1 MAYELSI
8 LPRGD
13 TVGAAPTAALKTPPR
28 SPFALPWVDL
38 APAIGLFAAIGASL
52 GLFSCTSW
60 LSDRSSFFL
69 KNVLDTSL
77 RQLLWHSVL
86 VGGAVAGV
94 LPVLCLLFSRGR
106 LTQSIIRTA
115 NLACPLILIGL
126 VPSLFAYQLWSS
138 QPLTYL
144 VQLGAVVLLAE
155 HLIARMLGETTGLF
169 RAFSRIERLP
179 RLRRWLPLI
188 IVALASIAYAI
199 TFSYYTLLHHR
210 RFGTAAYDLGINVNW
225 CYNAMH
231 GNFFR
236 SAVQFGPDGG
246 HMLSGHAIFA
256 MFIWLPL
263 YALSPGAEVLLIYQ
277 SAMCGLAAIPL
288 YLTAKELLPRPAAVV
303 VALAYLMFAPLHGP
317 NFYDYHELPVALPF
331 HFLLHY
337 SIVTRRY
344 KLVPLFLV
352 ILYGHR
358 EDVSVGLTVLGLFML
373 LSGFRPKAGFV
384 IAVVSPLVFVGIKFA
399 LMPSVGS
406 WWFAELYK
414 ELVPSGSQGY
424 GPIVQTT
431 LINPVYFLH
440 TILKEQKLIYFLH
453 LFAPLAFLPLRSP
466 LLAMLSMPG
475 FFFTLMTTN
484 YAPTLS
490 IAFQYTT
497 HWIPYLFLSSIFSLR
512 RAFETFGATRLISC
526 VVAMAIGV
534 ASHSTTFGAVIQ
546 HETFIGGFTR
556 IQFEASDADERLY
569 ADFKKLIKKIPERA
583 SVGATEREVPHVAAR
598 IDCYTLRMAHGE
610 AEYLLIRAGEVNEI
624 IKDAFR
630 RNPYGLVGH
639 VGNTFFLFK
648 QKHESS
654 KTAWAKERLGIP

>member
-13 TVGAAPTAALKTPPR
+13 TVGAAPEAALTTPPR
-28 SPFALPWVDL
+28 SPYAFPWTDV

-52 GLFSCTSW
+52 GLFTCTTW

-69 KNVLDTSL
+69 KNVIDAAL
-77 RQLLWHSVL
+77 RQLLWSSV
-86 VGGAVAGV
+86 VIGGSVAAVLA
-94 LPVLCLLFSRGR
+94 LLCLFISRGR
-106 LTQSIIRTA
+106 LAQSIVRTA
-115 NLACPLILIGL
+115 NLTCPLILVGL
-126 VPSLFAYQLWSS
+126 VPTLFAYQLWST

-144 VQLGAVVLLAE
+144 VQLAVVVLLAE
-155 HLIARMLGETTGLF
+155 QLVTRMLSETDGVF
-169 RAFSRIERLP
+169 RAFSRVERLP

-188 IVALASIAYAI
+188 IVVLASIAYAV

-225 CYNAMH
+225 CYNTLH
-231 GNFFR
+231 GNFWR
-236 SAVQFGPDGG
+236 SPVQFGPDGG
-246 HMLSGHAIFA
+246 NTLSGHAIFA

-277 SAMCGLAAIPL
+277 SVMCGIAAIPL

-331 HFLLHY
+331 HFLLY
-337 SIVTRRY
+337 YALVTRRY
-344 KLVPLFLV
+344 KLVPLLLV
-352 ILYGHR
+352 ILYAHR

-384 IAVVSPLVFVGIKFA
+384 IAVVSPLVFLAIKFA

-406 WWFAELYK
+406 WWFADLYK

-440 TILKEQKLIYFLH
+440 TVIKEQKLIYFLH
-453 LFAPLAFLPLRSP
+453 LFAPLVFLPLRSP

-512 RAFETFGATRLISC
+512 RAFETFGPARLIG
-526 VVAMAIGV
+526 AIFALMLGV

-546 HETFIGGFTR
+546 HETFIGGFSR
-556 IQFEASDADERLY
+556 IQFEESESEQRLY
-569 ADFKKLIKKIPERA
+569 ADFKKLVRKIPQSA
-583 SVGATEREVPHVAAR
+583 SLAATEREVPHVAAR
-598 IDCYTLRMAHGE
+598 IECYTLRMAHGE
-610 AEYLLIRAGEVNEI
+610 AEYLLIRAGEANDIV
-624 IKDAFR
+624 KDAFR
-630 RNPYGLVGH
+630 KNPYGLVGN

-648 QKHESS
+648 KKHESS
-654 KTAWAKERLGIP
+654 KTAWAKEKLGIP